1 MAQQV
6 KATAKP
12 YDLSLV
18 PRSHI
23 VDGENRLPQ
32 VAFLYSHTFWHMPL
46 PQNELINV
54 NKYFKF

>member
-18 PRSHI
+18 PGWRELTSTSCFPI
-23 VDGENRLPQ
+23 
-32 VAFLYSHTFWHMPL
+32 FTYMFWHMPL
-46 PQNELINV
+46 TQNELINV
-54 NKYFKF
+54 NKYFTF